1 MWRFIII
8 ALTLICL
15 VLLGWYAVRKYPGR
29 VEADIQARA
38 QAALAAKGPGVAGV
52 IVKASQRDLVLD
64 GTVASATDREAA
76 LALVTDL
83 SGVKSVTDQL
93 TVGGGEAPSPGPNE
107 APRADVIEAPTADAA
122 GEVTDDAKAD
132 AGSAGADARTG
143 ADVAS
148 ADTVGEVAA
157 AAVDAGP
164 VVPDAAGAEV
174 AIADTAAPEVAAEVT
189 AAAPTPTAAD
199 PGGALTP
206 KQCAAIIASMIEG
219 EKRITFRSNT
229 GRLTD
234 EGDAKV
240 KEVAAVL
247 ARCPTA
253 TGVIEG
259 YHDDYGEPDRIKQLS
274 QIRAFNVH
282 KRLSDLGVDPK
293 RFRYVGLGYRNMKYH
308 GAPKVRI
315 LNQRVEFN
323 ITVE

>member
-64 GTVASATDREAA
+64 GTVASAADRKAA
-76 LALVTDL
+76 LALVEDL

-93 TVGGGEAPSPGPNE
+93 AVGDGDAEPTPVPSE
-107 APRADVIEAPTADAA
+107 TPRADVIEAPAADAA
-122 GEVTDDAKAD
+122 GELADDAKAD
-132 AGSAGADARTG
+132 VGSADARAG

-148 ADTVGEVAA
+148 ADAVAEVAA
-157 AAVDAGP
+157 ATVDAGP
-164 VVPDAAGAEV
+164 VVPDTAAAEV
-174 AIADTAAPEVAAEVT
+174 AVADTAAAEVAVADT

-206 KQCAAIIASMIEG
+206 KQCATIIAAMIEG

-282 KRLSDLGVDPK
+282 KRLSDFGVDPN
-293 RFRYVGLGYRNMKYH
+293 RFKYIGLGYRNMKYH